1 MSTTL
6 HTITALVH
14 NESGTLN
21 RLASLFRRRMF
32 SLSSLNAG
40 DCEQE
45 GFSRVTMV
53 VEGDNNLLRQC
64 VRQLDKLVDVVEVED
79 LPQAASVQ
87 RELAFFEVLATPE
100 NRRQVLDIA
109 DAMRCEVVHMEPE
122 TITLQVSAE
131 PTRIDH
137 INTLLA
143 PFGIKQLVRSGL
155 VAIRVRS

>member
-87 RELAFFEVLATPE
+87 RELAFFEVMATPE

>member
-87 RELAFFEVLATPE
+87 RELAFFEVLATHE

-131 PTRIDH
+131 PARIDH

-155 VAIRVRS
+155 VAIRVKL

>member
-1 MSTTL
+1 MSPTL

-87 RELAFFEVLATPE
+87 RELAFFEVMATPE

>member
-87 RELAFFEVLATPE
+87 RELAFFEVSATPE

-155 VAIRVRS
+155 VAIRVRN

>member
-32 SLSSLNAG
+32 SLASLNAG

-53 VEGDNNLLRQC
+53 VEGDNNVLRQC

-79 LPQAASVQ
+79 LPQSASVQ
-87 RELAFFEVLATPE
+87 RELAFFEISATPE

-109 DAMRCEVVHMEPE
+109 DAMRCEVVHLESE
-122 TITLQVSAE
+122 SITLQVSAE

-137 INTLLA
+137 INTLLS
-143 PFGIKQLVRSGL
+143 PFGVKQLVRSGL
-155 VAIRVRS
+155 VAIRVKN